1 MTSTLGTQLAE
12 YVRVHRRDGI
22 LLDTNVLL
30 LLLIA
35 QFAPAY
41 IGRKRLDTYTLGDAQ
56 LLSGFVGKFHR
67 ILTTS
72 HILAETSNLA
82 AQMFTGR
89 IKDEFFDRLFPLFS
103 SAQEDAF
110 HQCSI
115 GAADVNQA
123 IFVRLGMT
131 DAGVVAAINIDT
143 KRLLLTDDLD
153 LHLAAINKGAPSIK
167 FTHMREAAGL
177 L

>member
-1 MTSTLGTQLAE
+1 MTSTLATQLAE
-12 YVRVHRRDGI
+12 HIRVHHEDGI

-35 QFAPAY
+35 QFDPAF
-41 IGRKRLDTYTLGDAQ
+41 IGRKRLEKYTPDDAQ
-56 LLSGFVGKFHR
+56 LLIAFAGKFNR

-82 AQMFTGR
+82 AQALTGR
-89 IKDEFFDRLFPLFS
+89 RKDEFFNRLFPIFS
-103 SAQEDAF
+103 SGNRDAL
-110 HQCSI
+110 HQCPI
-115 GAADVNQA
+115 ATVDFDRA
-123 IFVRLGMT
+123 IFVRLGLT
-131 DAGVVAAINIDT
+131 DAGVIAAINIDA

-153 LHLAAINKGAPSIK
+153 LYSAAVGKGVPSIN